1 MHGDNTKVPLN
12 PTNIFNFN
20 NGEFYPAIVGTGLGF
35 QLIVFLVMLGFG
47 WNGLRALGLR
57 LPLLNWMTSWW
68 WERRVVQGS
77 DRLAPVAEAEPQ
89 WENRELSCM
98 GIMNENQGGT
108 QIKLGEE

>member
-1 MHGDNTKVPLN
+1 VHGDNTKVPLN
-12 PTNIFNFN
+12 PTNILDFN
-20 NGEFYPAIVGTGLGF
+20 NGEFFPAIVGTGLGF

-47 WNGLRALGLR
+47 WHGLRALGLR

-77 DRLAPVAEAEPQ
+77 NRPIPVAGAEPQ

-98 GIMNENQGGT
+98 GIMIENQGGT
-108 QIKLGEE
+108 QIKLGEV